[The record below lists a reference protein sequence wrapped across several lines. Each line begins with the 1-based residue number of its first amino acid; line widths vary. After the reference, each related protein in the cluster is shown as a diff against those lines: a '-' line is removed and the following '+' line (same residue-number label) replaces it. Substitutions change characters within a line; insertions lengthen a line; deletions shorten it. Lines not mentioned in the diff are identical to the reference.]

1 MQIGFEVTRELSE
14 LKKDKKYNLDVF
26 GDAVI
31 VRLTNRRI
39 AIVDD
44 GEDGYYV
51 EFFFCDKDPD
61 VPSCRHEASHK
72 GKVRHTLIR
81 MTEEALMAVEVGRKA
96 LTQVKLYVQ
105 ELSTKDKLSLKFIN
119 HSNRKRLTDS
129 VDRFELLDYNW
140 NLIRKSDNIIA
151 KNLISTFKGELESTI
166 KMLKTPSE
174 SDKVKA
180 FNSLALKFLKNLNT
194 LKEVK
199 ESKGASESE
208 INDLDQEIYIMSIF
222 APKMMSDSEILSKL
236 ESMELDKLPNIGA
249 RMGKA
254 MKSLADL
261 ADGNDVKRLVL
272 EHYN

>member
-1 MQIGFEVTRELSE
+1 MS
-14 LKKDKKYNLDVF
+14 N
-26 GDAVI
+26 
-31 VRLTNRRI
+31 
-39 AIVDD
+39 
-44 GEDGYYV
+44 
-51 EFFFCDKDPD
+51 
-61 VPSCRHEASHK
+61 
-72 GKVRHTLIR
+72 
-81 MTEEALMAVEVGRKA
+81 EALTAIEVGRKA

-105 ELSTKDKLSLKFIN
+105 ELSTKDKLSLKFLN

-151 KNLISTFKGELESTI
+151 KNLISTFKGELESVI
-166 KMLKTPSE
+166 KMLKNPSD
-174 SDKVKA
+174 SDKVKS

-222 APKMMSDSEILSKL
+222 APEMISDSEILSRLKN
-236 ESMELDKLPNIGA
+236 MELEKLPNIGA